1 MPTRVMLAV
10 GTRKGVFLFASDA
23 AREHWERSGPFLAGQ
38 DVNHTTIDA
47 RTGLLYATANDPWF
61 GARVSISADLGASWH
76 DAPTSPHF
84 EEGSPLGSVARLWH
98 IEPGPAS
105 ERGTLYCGVDPA
117 TLFRSRDGGET
128 WEELEALSTHDTRT
142 QWFPG
147 NGGLMVHSVLVDPA
161 NPRRLWVAISAAG
174 VFRSEDGGASWQA
187 QNTGVRNVGALYDSN
202 LPLYPE
208 VGQCVHHL
216 VASARPDRLYLQTHL
231 GTYRTDDGGDHWADI
246 TAGLPSEFG
255 MSIAA
260 HPRDPETAYVV
271 PLASGEFRT
280 PPEASLRV
288 YRTRDAGASWQ
299 PLADGLPGGDAY
311 MGTYREGLA
320 ADTLRPAGLYLGTNT
335 GHLYMSADEGD
346 HWRALTTDL
355 APITSVSVTVL
366 E

>member
-1 MPTRVMLAV
+1 MTTRVLLTV
-10 GTRKGVFLFASDA
+10 GTRKGVFLFSSDP
-23 AREHWERSGPFLAGQ
+23 ARDRWERSGPFLAGH
-38 DVNHTTIDA
+38 DVTHATIDA
-47 RTGLLYATANDPWF
+47 RTGTLYATDNDPWF
-61 GARVSISADLGASWH
+61 GARIAISPDLGVTWRNAS
-76 DAPTSPHF
+76 AGPHF
-84 EEGSPLGSVARLWH
+84 ADGAPLGSVARLWH
-98 IEPGPAS
+98 IEPGAPSEPA
-105 ERGTLYCGVDPA
+105 TLYCGVDPA
-117 TLFRSRDGGET
+117 TLFRSSDGGET
-128 WEELEALSTHDTRT
+128 WSEIEALSTHETRG

-161 NPRRLWVAISAAG
+161 DPQRLWVAISAAG
-174 VFRSEDGGASWQA
+174 VFRSEDGGTSWLPI
-187 QNTGVRNVGALYDSN
+187 NEGVRNVGALYDSN

-216 VASARPDRLYLQTHL
+216 VASARPGRLYMQTHL
-231 GTYRTDDGGDHWADI
+231 GTYRSDDSGDHWEDI

-255 MSIAA
+255 MCIVA
-260 HPRDPETAYVV
+260 HPHDADAAYVV
-271 PLASGEFRT
+271 PLASGDFRT
-280 PPEASLRV
+280 PPDASLRV
-288 YRTRDAGASWQ
+288 FRTRDAGASWQ

-320 ADTLRPAGLYLGTNT
+320 ADTLQPAGIYLGTNT